1 MEKRI
6 FILFLIITLLFSGVN
21 YYNQYNITAL
31 EMENEILKDQM
42 FILQTELEES
52 NAEIETIYETIE
64 DFRNEVQVK
73 LYKSKIDM
81 IDYIDI
87 EFKNNLLSIL
97 RTEFQLKQE
106 EEEALI
112 KRLEEEA
119 KKGSYNVKKSWK
131 QERSKNHRSPL

>member
-64 DFRNEVQVK
+64 DFRNEVQ
-73 LYKSKIDM
+73 SKI
-81 IDYIDI
+81 I
-87 EFKNNLLSIL
+87 
-97 RTEFQLKQE
+97 
-106 EEEALI
+106 
-112 KRLEEEA
+112 
-119 KKGSYNVKKSWK
+119 
-131 QERSKNHRSPL
+131 